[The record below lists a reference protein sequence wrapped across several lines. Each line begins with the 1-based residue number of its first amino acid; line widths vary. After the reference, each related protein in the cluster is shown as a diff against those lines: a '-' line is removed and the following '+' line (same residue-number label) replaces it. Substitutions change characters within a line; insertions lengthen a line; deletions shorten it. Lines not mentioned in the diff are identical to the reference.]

1 MNAVFWGSCWIGV
14 SAAAVLVREQY
25 ALRLPC
31 SNLSLCPFPEVVF
44 LVSAAFSQLVFLEGS
59 LGFVFLL
66 VLLRL
71 FFFFEFGL
79 FF

>member
-1 MNAVFWGSCWIGV
+1 MNAVFWGSCRIGIS
-14 SAAAVLVREQY
+14 SAEVLVREQY
-25 ALRLPC
+25 ALCLPC